1 MNFKI
6 IYLCGIF
13 ILIGLFSCS
22 KPNQNNPIPEV
33 PADNTPQPIIT
44 GKMVYHSYS
53 CYNCNDSVLFL
64 YDFGTNERT
73 ILSQNWTITNPMNA
87 HFSPDGKKIV
97 FMGISPTTN
106 SWDLYIFA
114 LGTNSQPINLT
125 PNSSGRDE
133 DPKFSPDGTKII
145 FKQNGVLK
153 EMDPS
158 GNIIRTFSVG
168 NSEASMPFYTAD
180 GNGIVYAGNEA
191 AGSNLNIYLYSIA
204 NNTTSALSTIENL
217 EEYYPI
223 VIDNATFLFTRW
235 EGLNNKNDQVYLGYF
250 NNKTALKLPFNET
263 DANFSDAYPV
273 NNHTLLISSTKQG
286 GIGQYD
292 LYLADMVTGKKWSLN
307 LYNPYINSDKNE
319 LGGCYSSL

>member
-1 MNFKI
+1 MKASVLLF
-6 IYLCGIF
+6 F
-13 ILIGLFSCS
+13 ILFSCS
-22 KPNQNNPIPEV
+22 GSSQNNEIPEL
-33 PADNTPQPIIT
+33 PLENSPQPVLS
-44 GKMVYHSYS
+44 GKIVYHSYS

-64 YDFGTNERT
+64 FDFGTNERT

-87 HFSPDGKKIV
+87 HFSPDGKKIA

-106 SWDLYIFA
+106 SWDLFIFT

-125 PNSSGRDE
+125 PNSLGRDE

-145 FKQNGVLK
+145 FKQNGILK
-153 EMDPS
+153 EMDTS
-158 GNIIRTFSVG
+158 GNITQTYNVP
-168 NSEASMPFYTAD
+168 NSEASMPYYTAD
-180 GNGIVYAGNEA
+180 GKSIVYAGNE
-191 AGSNLNIYLYSIA
+191 SNNNTLNIYKFSISNGTA
-204 NNTTSALSTIENL
+204 LALSSIENL

-223 VIDNATFLFTRW
+223 VIDNDTFLFTRW

-250 NNKTALKLPFNET
+250 NNSTSKRLPFNES

-273 NNHTLLISSTKQG
+273 NSHTVIISSTKIG

-307 LYNPYINSDKNE
+307 LYNPYINSNNNE
-319 LGGCYSSL
+319 LGACYSPL

>member
-1 MNFKI
+1 
-6 IYLCGIF
+6 
-13 ILIGLFSCS
+13 
-22 KPNQNNPIPEV
+22 
-33 PADNTPQPIIT
+33 
-44 GKMVYHSYS
+44 VYHSYS

-64 YDFGTNERT
+64 YDFKTNEKT
-73 ILSQNWTITNPMNA
+73 VLSQNWPIINSMNA

-97 FMGISPTTN
+97 FMGISEINN
-106 SWDLYIFA
+106 SWDLYIFT
-114 LGTNSQPINLT
+114 LGANSQPINLT

-153 EMDPS
+153 EMDLS

-168 NSEASMPFYTAD
+168 NSEASMPYYTSD
-180 GNGIVYAGNEA
+180 ENSIVYAGNEP
-191 AGSNLNIYLYSIA
+191 NNNTLNIYLYSIT
-204 NNTTSALSTIENL
+204 NNTTSALSALEKL

-250 NNKTALKLPFNET
+250 NNTTPKRLPFNES

-273 NNHTLLISSTKQG
+273 NSHTVIISSTKIG

-307 LYNPYINSDKNE
+307 LYNPYINSNNNE
-319 LGGCYSSL
+319 LGACYSPL